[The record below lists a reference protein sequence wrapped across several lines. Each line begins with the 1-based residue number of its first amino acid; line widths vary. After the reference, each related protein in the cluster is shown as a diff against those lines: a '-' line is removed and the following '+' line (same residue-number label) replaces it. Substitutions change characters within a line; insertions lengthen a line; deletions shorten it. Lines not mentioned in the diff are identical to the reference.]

1 MSEHRHA
8 YPVTEMCKVLRV
20 SRSGYYK
27 YMNNEQSERETY
39 NKKLRKEIEFIFKTN
54 RRIYGSR
61 RITGSLRQQGYEVNR
76 KRVQKLM
83 RDLGLAPKKK
93 RKRYKKQN
101 REGVEV
107 NLLQQYFM
115 SDHPNTRWVSD
126 ITEIRTISS
135 KVYIC
140 AIMDLYSRYIVGY
153 AAKTHCTSN
162 IIKKS
167 LCRAEL
173 IREIERKMIF
183 HSDKG
188 VQYRSTDIKDM
199 LKKRDVRQSMSG
211 TGNCYDNA
219 AMESFFATLKKEF
232 LYRYTFKD
240 YQELKSGLDE
250 YIDFYNTYR
259 LHSTLGYKSPKEYER
274 MRKTS

>member
-1 MSEHRHA
+1 MKEHRHT
-8 YPVTEMCKVLRV
+8 YKVTEMCKVLRV

-27 YMNNEQSERETY
+27 SLKTGQSKREEY
-39 NKKLRKEIEFIFKTN
+39 NDKLGKEIEFIFKTN
-54 RRIYGSR
+54 RRLYGSR
-61 RITGSLRQQGYEVNR
+61 RITAGMKQLGYGINR

-83 RDLGLAPKKK
+83 KAHGLVTKKK
-93 RKRYKKQN
+93 KKRYKKLDT
-101 REGVEV
+101 EGVEV
-107 NLLQQYFM
+107 NLLQQYFK
-115 SDHPNTRWVSD
+115 SDHPNTKWVSD
-126 ITEIRTISS
+126 ITEIMTTAS

-167 LCRAEL
+167 IYKAEI

-188 VQYRSTDIKDM
+188 SQYRSANIKDM
-199 LKKRDVRQSMSG
+199 LKNRDVRQSMSG

-250 YIDFYNTYR
+250 YIEFYNKYR